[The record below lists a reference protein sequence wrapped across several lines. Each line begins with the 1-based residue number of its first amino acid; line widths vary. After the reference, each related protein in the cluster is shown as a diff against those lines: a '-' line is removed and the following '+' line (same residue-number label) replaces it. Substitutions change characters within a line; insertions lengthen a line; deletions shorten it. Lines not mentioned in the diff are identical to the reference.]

1 MTRPNISIINVQTQE
16 EVIREM
22 NDAEYEQHLIDEAAW
37 EAEQT
42 AIAAAQAEANALD
55 AAKKAAKTEAL
66 AALGLSQEVVN
77 LLAE

>member
-1 MTRPNISIINVQTQE
+1 MNKPKIAVIDVQTQE

-22 NDAEYEQHLIDEAAW
+22 NNAEYEQYLIDS
-37 EAEQT
+37 
-42 AIAAAQAEANALD
+42 AQAEAMQAEENAKV
-55 AAKKAAKTEAL
+55 AAKKAAKAEAL